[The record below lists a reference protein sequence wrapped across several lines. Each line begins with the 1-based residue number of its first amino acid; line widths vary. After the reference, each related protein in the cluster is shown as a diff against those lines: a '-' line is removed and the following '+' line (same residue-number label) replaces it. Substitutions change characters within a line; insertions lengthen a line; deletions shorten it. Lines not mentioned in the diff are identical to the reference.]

1 MVKLIYWLCFKL
13 VGRTDVLSQFRR
25 YRATVLWL
33 YKTLVVSDKR
43 RFVLALVA
51 NVSGVTLQGGAL
63 SLLIFYASRMEAGT
77 ALAWGQLHLETREPQ
92 TFLAVIGI
100 LALLLLASA
109 GLLFLGNR
117 MMTVAALKCAGYA
130 SRQTLAAEG
139 IRPPK
144 DPDPSK
150 QPFPDQVSGRV
161 VSLIAIARAVRPLL
175 QVSNPAVMFIYS
187 VVVVVYIN
195 IWVTLLLILL
205 VVPTFFLQYVVNYR
219 AAENQ
224 EKFTVANRRANQ
236 GLKEILGRMAWAPR
250 LDESQKRALEL
261 EYDKPQ
267 IRELSDRFAF
277 RMMASSYSAL
287 ISDVVTA
294 IAAGIVTAYLG
305 LQALSGEL
313 AWSLFLGYLIFAR
326 LLLQSLRGVL
336 ASITN
341 FARFYPLVRKL
352 YELLTS
358 TYPDASFTSQTLR
371 IVPRGSVRVGNRK
384 AARIKRGEP
393 VAMISPVPVSRFNAY
408 AYVDALVGKR
418 SQSNAALRASCFWV
432 PNALDSPPG
441 GSLGE
446 LLGRP
451 DASERWEVQES
462 LEGLGFGGW
471 DPSAVMGGPLDQD
484 QWARVP
490 RRLRAHILLARSSF
504 TSADLVLLEE
514 EVLREAD
521 EDFVSRFWIDMNDRF
536 LVVRYPNAGLAGYF
550 GERLAMAMAADRS
563 LSLMTVAWCQEN
575 AADVN
580 SALRRRKRQAGGS
593 PVDDSTED

>member
-33 YKTLVVSDKR
+33 YKTLLASDKR
-43 RFVLALVA
+43 HFVLALIT
-51 NVSGVTLQGGAL
+51 NVCGVTLQGGAL
-63 SLLIFYASRMEAGT
+63 SLLIFYASRMEAGA
-77 ALAWGQLHLETREPQ
+77 ALTWGQVNLETREPQ
-92 TFLAVIGI
+92 IFLAVIGV
-100 LALLLLASA
+100 LALLLLTSA
-109 GLLFLGNR
+109 GLVFLGNR
-117 MMTVAALKCAGYA
+117 MITVASLKCAGYA

-161 VSLIAIARAVRPLL
+161 VSLVAIARAVRPLL
-175 QVSNPAVMFIYS
+175 QISNPAVMFLYS

-195 IWVTLLLILL
+195 IWVTLLLIVL
-205 VVPTFFLQYVVNYR
+205 VVPTLFLQYVVNYR

-224 EKFTVANRRANQ
+224 EKFANANRRANE
-236 GLKEILGRMAWAPR
+236 GLKEVLNRMAWAPR
-250 LDESQKRALEL
+250 LDESQRSALEL

-267 IRELSDRFAF
+267 IRELGDRFAF

-294 IAAGIVTAYLG
+294 ITAGIVTAYLG

-341 FARFYPLVRKL
+341 FARFYPLARKL

-358 TYPDASFTSQTLR
+358 TYPDTSFTRQTLR
-371 IVPRGSVRVGNRK
+371 LVPRGSVRVGDRK
-384 AARIKRGEP
+384 SAGIKRGEP

-408 AYVDALVGKR
+408 AYIDALVGKR
-418 SQSNAALRASCFWV
+418 SKHNGALRASCFWV
-432 PNALDSPPG
+432 PDALDSPPG
-441 GSLGE
+441 GSLME

-451 DASERWEVQES
+451 DASEPWELQES

-471 DPSAVMGGPLDQD
+471 DPSAVMGGPLDED
-484 QWARVP
+484 QWTQVP
-490 RRLRAHILLARSSF
+490 RRLRAHILLARSALSR
-504 TSADLVLLEE
+504 ADLVLLEE
-514 EVLREAD
+514 KVLREAD
-521 EDFVSRFWIDMNDRF
+521 EDFVSEFWNDMSGRF
-536 LVVRYPNAGLAGYF
+536 LVVRYPNPRLAGYF
-550 GERLAMAMAADRS
+550 GEHLAMAMATDRS
-563 LSLMTVAWCQEN
+563 LSLMTVAWCHEN
-575 AADVN
+575 AADIS
-580 SALRRRKRQAGGS
+580 SALRPRKRQAGGAAI
-593 PVDDSTED
+593 DDAAED